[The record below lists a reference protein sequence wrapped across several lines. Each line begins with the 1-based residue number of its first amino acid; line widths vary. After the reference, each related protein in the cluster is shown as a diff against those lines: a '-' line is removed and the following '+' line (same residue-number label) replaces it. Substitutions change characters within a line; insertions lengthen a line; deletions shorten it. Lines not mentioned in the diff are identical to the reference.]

1 MKTEVF
7 FDVETKK
14 IFNEIADRDPG
25 KLGISVLSAYR
36 REMDGKGVERVGEM
50 KSFFEVDFPKMWS
63 WFEEADRIIGFNSFG
78 FDVPAVNVYW
88 ERDFTKLPHFDI
100 MDRVKNAWG
109 RRIGLDAIAKETL
122 GVGKIA
128 GGLDAVAWWAK
139 GDKESLGKLVKYCE
153 MDVAVTRDIYDFV
166 MKNKKIKF
174 KDHWN
179 ELREVELDFSYP
191 REEKKI
197 EEMQMGLF

>member
-1 MKTEVF
+1 MKIEVF

-14 IFNEIADRDPG
+14 IFDEIADRDPG
-25 KLGISVLSAYR
+25 KLGISVCSVYR
-36 REMDGKGVERVGEM
+36 REVDGKGVESRGEM
-50 KSFFEVDFPKMWS
+50 KSFFEGDFPKMWE

-88 ERDFTKLPHFDI
+88 DKDFAKLSHFDI
-100 MDRVKNAWG
+100 MDKVKNAWG

-122 GVGKIA
+122 GAGKIA
-128 GGLDAVAWWAK
+128 GGLDAVAWWK
-139 GDKESLGKLVKYCE
+139 KVDKESLAKLVKYCE
-153 MDVAVTRDIYDFV
+153 MDVAVTRDVYDYV
-166 MKNKKIKF
+166 MKNKRLKF

-191 REEKKI
+191 REEKKDDV
-197 EEMQMGLF
+197 QMGLW